1 MASTDSQVTL
11 YTVGHSNTPADVLLT
26 ILSNAGIK
34 TLCDIRR
41 YPASRRNPQFN
52 ADRLAASL
60 ADIGIDYRHFE
71 ALGGRRVPDKASINT
86 AIREEQFRGYADYMA
101 SSEWNEA
108 LSQVLALAAEAP
120 TAVMCAESLPFKC
133 HRSLLSDVA
142 VARGVRVVHLIGAT
156 QREHVLASHAKV
168 ENGIVTYPALL

>member
-1 MASTDSQVTL
+1 MATQLTL
-11 YTVGHSNTPADVLLT
+11 YTAGHSNTPVDVLLG
-26 ILSNAGIK
+26 ILSGAGIK

-60 ADIGIDYRHFE
+60 ADAGIAYKHFE
-71 ALGGRRVPDKASINT
+71 ALGGRRVPDEASVNT
-86 AIREEQFRGYADYMA
+86 AIREEQFRGYADHMA
-101 SSEWNEA
+101 SAQWNDA

-133 HRSLLSDVA
+133 HRSLLADAA
-142 VARGVRVVHLIGAT
+142 VARGVRVVHLIGDT
-156 QREHVLASHAKV
+156 QREHELAPHARIEGGV
-168 ENGIVTYPALL
+168 VTYPALL

>member
-1 MASTDSQVTL
+1 MSSQVTL
-11 YTVGHSNTPADVLLT
+11 YTVGHSNTPADVLLG
-26 ILSNAGIK
+26 ILSSAGIK

-60 ADIGIDYRHFE
+60 GGIGIEYRHFE
-71 ALGGRRVPDKASINT
+71 ALGGRREPDEASVNT
-86 AIREEQFRGYADYMA
+86 AIREAQFRGYADHMA
-101 SSEWNEA
+101 TPEWNEA

-142 VARGVRVVHLIGAT
+142 VARGVRVVHLIGGS
-156 QREHVLASHAKV
+156 QREHVLAAHARV
-168 ENGIVTYPALL
+168 EGGVVTYPALL

>member
-1 MASTDSQVTL
+1 MAQPITL
-11 YTVGHSNTPADVLLT
+11 YTVGHSNTPADVLLG

-60 ADIGIDYRHFE
+60 GAIGIEYRHFE
-71 ALGGRRVPDKASINT
+71 ALGGRRVPDEASVNT
-86 AIREEQFRGYADYMA
+86 ALREEQFRGYADYMA
-101 SSEWNEA
+101 SPEWNEA
-108 LSQVLALAAEAP
+108 LSQVLELAAEAP

-156 QREHVLASHAKV
+156 QREHSLPAYAKA